1 MIVNQAARLN
11 FGFASNMTFLLWCVC
26 GGLLLHM
33 FESTFFSM
41 LMKPVYEK
49 PIDTAEDVLV
59 RNLTVLEM
67 PGTEALVEIFKNST
81 DNTTREL
88 AERTYVAKV
97 IF

>member
-1 MIVNQAARLN
+1 
-11 FGFASNMTFLLWCVC
+11 
-26 GGLLLHM
+26 M

-97 IF
+97 IFLIHFIYFEKKNYGRITMIMTK